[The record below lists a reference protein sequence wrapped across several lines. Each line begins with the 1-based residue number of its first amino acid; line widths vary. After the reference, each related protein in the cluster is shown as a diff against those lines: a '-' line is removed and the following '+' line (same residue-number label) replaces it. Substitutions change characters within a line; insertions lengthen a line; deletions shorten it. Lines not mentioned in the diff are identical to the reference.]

1 VLIVTYID
9 FPSALKV
16 LAHAREIN
24 PALPVIVR
32 TRDDSGLEKLEEAGA
47 AEVVPDAFESS
58 LMLASHA
65 MLMVGVPVRR
75 VVSQIRVVRD
85 QRYRLLR
92 GFYHGASDE
101 AADLDEATQ
110 PRLHTVSLEAGAYA
124 VGRTLAKLDLG
135 RVGAE
140 VTAVR
145 RRGIRADEPGPE
157 TRLQAGRTRWS
168 GRRRGSCRASDAG
181 RVSRGGG
188 RGRTARR
195 RLRCSR

>member
-1 VLIVTYID
+1 M
-9 FPSALKV
+9 
-16 LAHAREIN
+16 
-24 PALPVIVR
+24 
-32 TRDDSGLEKLEEAGA
+32 
-47 AEVVPDAFESS
+47 VPDAFESS

-101 AADLDEATQ
+101 AADLDEANQ

-124 VGRTLAKLDLG
+124 VGRTLAELDLG
-135 RVGAE
+135 RVAAE

-157 TRLQAGRTRWS
+157 TRLQADDVVVLLGRPDALE
-168 GRRRGSCRASDAG
+168 RAE
-181 RVSRGGG
+181 
-188 RGRTARR
+188 AR
-195 RLRCSR
+195 LLQG